1 MLPLPADLPSVP
13 ERALTKVHIGEISTK
28 TTRYKNRRY
37 RGKAHDCL
45 PKPQESP
52 EPQEPPEPSEPPE
65 TSELCELPKLP
76 EDSIFIQDQ
85 KVAKKR
91 PDANCVFLLW
101 GSGNS
106 GNSENSGKFT
116 AWAVDVP
123 ITDAESEHE
132 IFALLAKQYA
142 TRLGFLRRCLSFQ
155 KFSRLRPVTF
165 RFISRSSK
173 RFLALAEPSDLDKH
187 RKIFSKR
194 QEEAME
200 VIRPITDFDPDDPG
214 HCYRDNSS
222 GEYEHC
228 NGACPFNT
236 SKSHSVPKCPFE
248 EWEFCNDLVKWIE
261 EEPFLSSY
269 FRDPAGARSQ
279 NIPICFFG
287 HCFIHKYK

>member
-45 PKPQESP
+45 PEPQ

-76 EDSIFIQDQ
+76 GDNILIQNQ

-123 ITDAESEHE
+123 ITDAE
-132 IFALLAKQYA
+132 
-142 TRLGFLRRCLSFQ
+142 T
-155 KFSRLRPVTF
+155 
-165 RFISRSSK
+165 
-173 RFLALAEPSDLDKH
+173 LAEPSDLDKH

-200 VIRPITDFDPDDPG
+200 IIRPITDFDSDDPG
-214 HCYRDNSS
+214 HCYRSNSS
-222 GEYEHC
+222 GEYVHC

-236 SKSHSVPKCPFE
+236 SKSHSAPKCPFE